1 MPRSEHTPR
10 RDKRR
15 RPYSST
21 SKGARSVPHKKPFIV
36 AVLLALVFYLSI
48 IALVTTAIA
57 FIFVSPELKKTA
69 AKVLVGCLILLA
81 GSWLASY
88 VKRKGALCPLCRSTP
103 YLDNMAH
110 KHELAYR
117 LKPLNFG
124 TTAILNTALRQ
135 GLICMYCGTAYD
147 LRKKSKR
154 L

>member
-21 SKGARSVPHKKPFIV
+21 IKGAKSVPHKKPLIV
-36 AVLLALVFYLSI
+36 AVLLTLVFYLSI

-69 AKVLVGCLILLA
+69 AKVLVGCLVLLA

-88 VKRKGALCPLCRSTP
+88 VKRKGALCHLCRSTP

-135 GLICMYCGTAYD
+135 CRNTCKSSPAYD
-147 LRKKSKR
+147 LRKKSK
-154 L
+154 